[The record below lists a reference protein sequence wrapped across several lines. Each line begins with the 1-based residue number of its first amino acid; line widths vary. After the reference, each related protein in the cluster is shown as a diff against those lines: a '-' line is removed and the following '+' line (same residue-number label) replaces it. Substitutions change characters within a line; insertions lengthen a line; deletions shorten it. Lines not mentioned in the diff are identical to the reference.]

1 MNEHLQ
7 LIDTDASLM
16 ELCSQLQGCAW
27 LAVDTE
33 FERVNTYYPE
43 LCLVQLC
50 GNGTVGLIDALAI
63 TDLEPLY
70 ALLYAPAIT
79 KVFHAAR
86 QDFEI
91 FFHLK
96 GSVPAPLF
104 DTQIAAALRGYDRHI
119 GYANL
124 VKEALDIEL
133 PKSQSFSNWKRR
145 PLRPEQ
151 LHYAADDV
159 IYLERLYELLQ
170 GKLAESGQL
179 PQLEEQCLALNRPE
193 LYEPDPESM
202 WRKIKIREVNNF
214 SEQSLAV
221 FKRLAAWRELTARR
235 ENRPRKWII
244 KDTTL
249 VAIARECPADRNAL
263 SRMDGINAKVIKR
276 YAGDLLRIATS
287 ESGR

>member
-1 MNEHLQ
+1 MIDHQQ
-7 LIDTDASLM
+7 LIDNDSSLTK
-16 ELCSQLQGCAW
+16 LCSQLQGCAW

-43 LCLVQLC
+43 LCLVQVC
-50 GNGTVGLIDALAI
+50 GNGIVGLIDALAI
-63 TDLEPLY
+63 TDPEPLY
-70 ALLYAPAIT
+70 ALLYDPSIT

-96 GSVPAPLF
+96 GRLPAPLF
-104 DTQIAAALRGYDRHI
+104 DTQIAASLRGYDRHI

-124 VKEALDIEL
+124 VKDVLDIAL
-133 PKSQSFSNWKRR
+133 PKSQSFSDWKRR
-145 PLRPEQ
+145 PLSPEQ
-151 LHYAADDV
+151 LRYAADDV
-159 IYLERLYELLQ
+159 IYLGRLYELLL
-170 GKLAESGQL
+170 GKLIESGQL
-179 PQLEEQCLALNRPE
+179 PQLKEQCLALNRPE

-202 WRKIKIREVNNF
+202 WRKIRIREVNNF

-235 ENRPRKWII
+235 ENRPRKWIV

-249 VAIARECPADRNAL
+249 VAIARELPADRDAL
-263 SRMDGINAKVIKR
+263 SRMDGINANVIKR
-276 YAGDLLRIATS
+276 YAGELLKISTS
-287 ESGR
+287 ESDR